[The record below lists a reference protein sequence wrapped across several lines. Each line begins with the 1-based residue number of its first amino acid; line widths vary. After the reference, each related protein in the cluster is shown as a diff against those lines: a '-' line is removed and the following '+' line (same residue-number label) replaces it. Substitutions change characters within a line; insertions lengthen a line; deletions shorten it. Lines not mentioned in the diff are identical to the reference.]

1 MPTYNWLLTKFAKV
15 IATIFVISL
24 FAVFIFSKKWDSLVI
39 FQSLKWLRLNCENLE
54 HPLISFDVPYNNFK
68 ADRIR
73 LKFTKLKFTVSRK
86 FTENF
91 VVKPFAFL
99 YWDLALRQVNFFHK
113 EKKWSNFFNREI
125 FEHQYIEHKHI
136 FWLLRSVMLETLTHC
151 KFQWPQKVCTVK
163 PLLAIQLLNSLYHK
177 VW

>member
-54 HPLISFDVPYNNFK
+54 DPLISFDVPYNNFK

-99 YWDLALRQVNFFHK
+99 
-113 EKKWSNFFNREI
+113 
-125 FEHQYIEHKHI
+125 
-136 FWLLRSVMLETLTHC
+136 
-151 KFQWPQKVCTVK
+151 
-163 PLLAIQLLNSLYHK
+163 
-177 VW
+177 